1 METKYNEAKSTMEA
15 LEVFEMNGQITPEQI
30 TELDAAR
37 NTFYDLEWQYQE
49 ANQFVQQQQRESM
62 KMDYDKRQMHLNKM
76 KEQKAKYD
84 DQVKQ
89 ATKRMV
95 KFVKD
100 ETSLNDLL
108 TKQEAAKGNL

>member
-1 METKYNEAKSTMEA
+1 
-15 LEVFEMNGQITPEQI
+15 
-30 TELDAAR
+30 
-37 NTFYDLEWQYQE
+37 
-49 ANQFVQQQQRESM
+49 M

-89 ATKRMV
+89 ATKRME

-100 ETSLNDLL
+100 ETSLNDLVAKQNDAKANL
-108 TKQEAAKGNL
+108 SGAKLQKQEAAILATNGKIANLQAAKNQLQ